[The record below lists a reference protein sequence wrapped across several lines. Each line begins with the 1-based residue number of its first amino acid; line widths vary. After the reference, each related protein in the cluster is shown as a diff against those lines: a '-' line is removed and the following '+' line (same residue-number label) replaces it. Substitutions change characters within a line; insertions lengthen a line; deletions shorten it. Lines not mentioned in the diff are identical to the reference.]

1 MIVIH
6 NNFDYQVHS
15 YTHHLYFNDTVCHD
29 DVMGRGHTNNQR
41 RVIDTDTHWAV
52 VVGVRLTKVDY
63 SHLYNKTQ

>member
-1 MIVIH
+1 MNIH

-15 YTHHLYFNDTVCHD
+15 YTHHLCFNDTVCHD